1 MAGHVAKH
9 DGPAVHYSA
18 GDEELFSKVSWK
30 LLPLLVICYII
41 AFLDRVNIGYAQ
53 LQMKQ
58 TLPWSNEVYAL
69 GAGIFFIGY
78 FLFEVPS
85 NLMLEKIGARA
96 TLLRIMFLWGI
107 TAAGMAFVET
117 PTTFYI
123 LRFLL
128 GVFEA
133 GFFPGVILYLTFW
146 YPGARRGKAIAT
158 FMTGATIAFLIAGPL
173 CGAILKYMEG
183 VRGLH
188 GWQWLFITQGI
199 PASILGLVA
208 FFYLKNKPED
218 ADWLTSEEKARLR
231 HHLEHDAHA
240 VAGASHGSLLA
251 LIRDPKIM
259 VLSFTY
265 ALVLGATYAM
275 VFWIPTLVK
284 SWGVADLFLVGI
296 LTAIPALVAVV
307 VMVLLGRSSDRHN
320 ERRRHFFLCAVFG
333 IAGAAIV
340 ALSQGHLAVSLLGLC
355 VLSMGQSSSV
365 PIFFAAVS
373 EYLPKKTAAGGIAMV
388 SSLGNLGPA
397 VMPWITT
404 RLNTITGAQTTSL
417 YLVGAMWITAGILL
431 MWALRPAAA
440 EALRPAAA

>member
-9 DGPAVHYSA
+9 DGPEVHYSA
-18 GDEELFSKVSWK
+18 GDEKLFSKVSWK
-30 LLPLLVICYII
+30 LLPLLTICYLI

-58 TLPWSNEVYAL
+58 TLPWSDEVYAL

-96 TLLRIMFLWGI
+96 TLLRIMFCWGI
-107 TAAGMAFVET
+107 VAAGMAYVET

-133 GFFPGVILYLTFW
+133 GFFPGVILYLTYW
-146 YPGARRGKAIAT
+146 YPGARRAKAIAT
-158 FMTGATIAFLIAGPL
+158 FMTGATIAYLIAGPL
-173 CGAILKYMEG
+173 CGAILKYMNG
-183 VRGLH
+183 LGGLH
-188 GWQWLFITQGI
+188 GWQWLFITQGL
-199 PASILGLVA
+199 PASMLGIFA

-218 ADWLTSEEKARLR
+218 ASWLTADEKARLR
-231 HHLEHDAHA
+231 HHIEHDAHA

-251 LIRDPKIM
+251 LIRDPKIFL
-259 VLSFTY
+259 LSIIY
-265 ALVLGATYAM
+265 ALALGATYAM
-275 VFWIPTLVK
+275 VFWAPTLVR

-296 LTAIPALVAVV
+296 LTAIPALCALI
-307 VMVLLGRSSDRHN
+307 VMVLVGRSSDRHN
-320 ERRRHFFLCAVFG
+320 ERRWHYLFCTVLGLAG
-333 IAGAAIV
+333 TAIA
-340 ALSQGHLAVSLLGLC
+340 ALSQGNLILSLFGLA
-355 VLSMGQSSSV
+355 VLSMGQSASTPV
-365 PIFFAAVS
+365 FFAAVS
-373 EYLPKKTAAGGIAMV
+373 EYLPKKTAAGGIALV

-404 RLNTITGAQTTSL
+404 RINTITGTPAASL

-431 MWALRPAAA
+431 MLLIRPAA
-440 EALRPAAA
+440 EAKLLPARA